1 MLIDGGGSVNE
12 PSIPDILQLLINGGG
27 SVNKSS
33 SYTPLVALVRWNN
46 GDAAARLQVLLADPD
61 LDLDAKYGWKTAEE
75 WAEFGGCSVLAVA
88 IAEERSK
95 RERWSVLRAAWI
107 TATATP
113 SVCKYK

>member
-27 SVNKSS
+27 SVNKSP

-61 LDLDAKYGWKTAEE
+61 LDLDAKYGWKTAED
-75 WAEFGGCSVLAVA
+75 WAVSEGYPELAAA
-88 IAEERSK
+88 IAEERAR

-107 TATATP
+107 AATATR
-113 SVCKYK
+113 SVCRYK